1 MWEKV
6 YECFMLALFW
16 RATFWNRKIQPVLC
30 KILEYQPKRKTSQE
44 ENLIRSSVV
53 TILLLIFGVI
63 IPVAIEL
70 AEIFN
75 VDGPDRADN
84 YTANFRLSSA
94 QVLFD
99 LLLVRNHT
107 HISEEDFTPTYFTIS
122 VVYMILRTW
131 GRVLLGMANM
141 LSLTTAITC
150 LFEVKQ
156 TYNYSVTTNFTNK
169 MIIEKY
175 LGLSEFVKCM
185 NKVNRSILLC
195 LISASVPLM
204 VLRVIHAWDTSQVF
218 LKASFFVQL
227 VQLVGILFISAE
239 VGDKGTLLKTKM
251 LELCKDEE
259 LKCWSDKIFRSELD
273 IEADRFVNI
282 SYSFVGSL
290 FSAYLAYA
298 IMLLQINPCHSWN

>member
-1 MWEKV
+1 M
-6 YECFMLALFW
+6 
-16 RATFWNRKIQPVLC
+16 
-30 KILEYQPKRKTSQE
+30 
-44 ENLIRSSVV
+44 V

-169 MIIEKY
+169 MVTHIHKFGI
-175 LGLSEFVKCM
+175 
-185 NKVNRSILLC
+185 N
-195 LISASVPLM
+195 LI
-204 VLRVIHAWDTSQVF
+204 
-218 LKASFFVQL
+218 
-227 VQLVGILFISAE
+227 
-239 VGDKGTLLKTKM
+239 
-251 LELCKDEE
+251 
-259 LKCWSDKIFRSELD
+259 
-273 IEADRFVNI
+273 
-282 SYSFVGSL
+282 
-290 FSAYLAYA
+290 
-298 IMLLQINPCHSWN
+298 QIQNFDLNV